1 MDFFALNAHNLSTLH
16 FVEVEDLHIDD
27 LQLTVG
33 ECVNLERF
41 VMQASQTFKIMLA
54 SHDPYHSRLR
64 LQNCSMQPLDRHWR
78 YSTHK
83 QKPLSRSVDH
93 LQLFGLNIPPQ
104 QLTEFISFFRELQV
118 SYFL

>member
-1 MDFFALNAHNLSTLH
+1 
-16 FVEVEDLHIDD
+16 
-27 LQLTVG
+27 
-33 ECVNLERF
+33 
-41 VMQASQTFKIMLA
+41 
-54 SHDPYHSRLR
+54 
-64 LQNCSMQPLDRHWR
+64 MQPLDRHWR

-118 SYFL
+118 SFILSIYGQQSHLNMLS

>member
-1 MDFFALNAHNLSTLH
+1 
-16 FVEVEDLHIDD
+16 
-27 LQLTVG
+27 
-33 ECVNLERF
+33 
-41 VMQASQTFKIMLA
+41 
-54 SHDPYHSRLR
+54 
-64 LQNCSMQPLDRHWR
+64 MQPLDRHWR

-118 SYFL
+118 SFFLNF